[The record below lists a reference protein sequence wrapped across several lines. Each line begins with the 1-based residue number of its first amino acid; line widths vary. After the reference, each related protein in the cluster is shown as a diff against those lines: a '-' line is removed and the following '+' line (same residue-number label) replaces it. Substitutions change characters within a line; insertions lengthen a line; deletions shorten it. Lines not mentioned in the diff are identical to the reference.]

1 MSPRVPTAAGLEG
14 RRVLE
19 RGPQEAQQA
28 SSGPAVAPSPSTRPV
43 VGGLHL
49 GELLAS
55 LSEAGA

>member
-19 RGPQEAQQA
+19 HGPQEAQRA
-28 SSGPAVAPSPSTRPV
+28 SSGPAVAPSSSTRPG
-43 VGGLHL
+43 GGLHL